1 MTIWGGL
8 LIVAALLALVGASL
22 GYGSGVM
29 LGFTLLPVA
38 LLCFAAGV
46 VGGAVVDARLHGV
59 VRVLALALAACAS
72 VLALVGSL
80 SALEAAPVRAISEW
94 LLRPTFIALLVAM
107 IAFVIVGALAR
118 DLPAIP
124 ASAVATG
131 ALLLSAGLVG
141 QERVADIGFWV
152 TLAGWAGLGA
162 SPWGGG

>member
-1 MTIWGGL
+1 MTVWGGL

-22 GYGSGVM
+22 GYGSGVT
-29 LGFTLLPVA
+29 LGFALLPVA

-46 VGGAVVDARLHGV
+46 VGGAVVDSGLHGG
-59 VRVLALALAACAS
+59 VRFLALAVAVCAGG
-72 VLALVGSL
+72 LALVAGL
-80 SALEAAPVRAISEW
+80 HALETAPVRAIAEW
-94 LLRPTFIALLVAM
+94 LLRPTFVALLVAM

-124 ASAVATG
+124 ASAVAIG
-131 ALLLSAGLVG
+131 ALLLSAGLVD